1 MNVLIFGA
9 TGSIGDSFFS
19 IVRKNKSKINVVGAT
34 CNKRIKKL
42 SKLCDE
48 FKIEQVGIENY
59 NMYQKFTKKSKYPK
73 KKILGIK
80 NFNKLINKN
89 IDIIIFAISGLA
101 SLKLALD
108 IAKSGKI
115 IGLANKECII
125 SLGKNFINLS
135 NKSNST
141 IIPLDSEHNS
151 IYRLIQSS
159 NKIFHSITITAS
171 GGPFLNKSKSYLKT
185 ITTKEATSHP
195 IWKMGKKISVDS
207 ATLMN
212 KSLEIIEASI
222 LFNLS
227 EKQIK
232 AIIHPES
239 ILHASLNYDDG
250 TSECLL
256 SRPDMRISISSLF
269 EEIDKKNFSNNFL
282 DIRHMSQLTFRKIDV
297 SQFPSI
303 KLGYKVLKKGGLAP
317 HIFNYN
323 NDLLVNMFLKDK
335 IKYLDIVRYNE
346 ITIDKFFKKNK
357 NIKNPNYNQI
367 INTSRWIEKNI
378 YLGNL

>member
-1 MNVLIFGA
+1 VL
-9 TGSIGDSFFS
+9 
-19 IVRKNKSKINVVGAT
+19 V
-34 CNKRIKKL
+34 
-42 SKLCDE
+42 
-48 FKIEQVGIENY
+48 
-59 NMYQKFTKKSKYPK
+59 
-73 KKILGIK
+73 
-80 NFNKLINKN
+80 
-89 IDIIIFAISGLA
+89 
-101 SLKLALD
+101 
-108 IAKSGKI
+108 
-115 IGLANKECII
+115 
-125 SLGKNFINLS
+125 
-135 NKSNST
+135 
-141 IIPLDSEHNS
+141 
-151 IYRLIQSS
+151 
-159 NKIFHSITITAS
+159 
-171 GGPFLNKSKSYLKT
+171 
-185 ITTKEATSHP
+185 
-195 IWKMGKKISVDS
+195 
-207 ATLMN
+207 
-212 KSLEIIEASI
+212 
-222 LFNLS
+222 
-227 EKQIK
+227 
-232 AIIHPES
+232 
-239 ILHASLNYDDG
+239 
-250 TSECLL
+250 

>member
-19 IVRKNKSKINVVGAT
+19 IARKNKRKITVVGAT
-34 CNKRIKKL
+34 CNTRIKKL

-48 FKIEQVGIENY
+48 FKIPQVGIENSK
-59 NMYQKFTKKSKYPK
+59 MYQKFRKINKYPY
-73 KKILGIK
+73 KKIHGIK
-80 NFNKLINKN
+80 NFNNLINKN
-89 IDIIIFAISGLA
+89 VDIIIFAISGLA
-101 SLKLALD
+101 SLELALD

-125 SLGKNFINLS
+125 SLGKNFLNLS
-135 NKSNST
+135 NKFKST

-151 IYRLIQSS
+151 IYRLIKKS
-159 NKIFHSITITAS
+159 NKNFRSITITAS
-171 GGPFLNKSKSYLKT
+171 GGPFLNKSKSYLKN
-185 ITTKEATSHP
+185 ISTKEATAHP

-222 LFNLS
+222 LFNLNS
-227 EKQIK
+227 KQIK
-232 AIIHPES
+232 TIIHPES
-239 ILHASLNYDDG
+239 ILHASLNFDDG

-256 SRPDMRISISSLF
+256 SNPDMRISIASLF
-269 EEIDKKNFSNNFL
+269 DEIDKKKFSKNFL
-282 DIRHMSQLTFRKIDV
+282 DLETTNNLTFKKIDT

-335 IKYLDIVRYNE
+335 INYLDIVKYNE
-346 ITIDKFFKKNK
+346 ITIDKFFKNNK
-357 NIKNPNYNQI
+357 NIQNPNIIQI
-367 INTSRWIEKNI
+367 INTSKWIDKNI
-378 YLGNL
+378 YLGNY

>member
-19 IVRKNKSKINVVGAT
+19 IARKNKRKIRVVGAT
-34 CNKRIKKL
+34 CNTKIKKL

-48 FKIEQVGIENY
+48 FKIHQIGIANSK
-59 NMYQKFTKKSKYPK
+59 MYQKFTKINKYPN
-73 KKILGIK
+73 KKIHGIN
-80 NFNKLINKN
+80 NFNNLINKN
-89 IDIIIFAISGLA
+89 VDIIIFAISGLA
-101 SLKLALD
+101 SLELALD
-108 IAKSGKI
+108 IAKSGKV

-125 SLGKNFINLS
+125 SLGKNFLNIS
-135 NKSNST
+135 NKFKST

-151 IYRLIQSS
+151 IYRLIKKS
-159 NKIFHSITITAS
+159 NKSFRSVTITAS
-171 GGPFLNKSKSYLKT
+171 GGPFLNKPKSSLKN
-185 ITTKEATSHP
+185 ITTKEATTHP
-195 IWKMGKKISVDS
+195 VWKMGKKISVDS

-222 LFNLS
+222 LFNLNS
-227 EKQIK
+227 KQIK

-239 ILHASLNYDDG
+239 IMHASLNFDDG

-256 SRPDMRISISSLF
+256 SRPDMRISIASLF
-269 EEIDKKNFSNNFL
+269 EEIDKEDFSKNFL
-282 DIRHMSQLTFRKIDV
+282 DLATMNKLTFKKIDI

-323 NDLLVNMFLKDK
+323 NDLLVNMFLQDR
-335 IKYLDIVRYNE
+335 IKYLDIVSYNE
-346 ITIDKFFKKNK
+346 ITIDKFFKHNK
-357 NIKNPNYNQI
+357 NIHNPNYNQI
-367 INTSRWIEKNI
+367 INVSKWIDKNI
-378 YLGNL
+378 YLGNN